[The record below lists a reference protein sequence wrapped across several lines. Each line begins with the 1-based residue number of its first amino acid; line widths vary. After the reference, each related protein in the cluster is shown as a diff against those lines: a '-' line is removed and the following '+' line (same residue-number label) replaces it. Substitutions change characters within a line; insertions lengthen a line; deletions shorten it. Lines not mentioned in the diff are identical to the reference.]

1 MTLTLRIVLIVA
13 SVLVVFYT
21 IRKIRKSQL
30 NIDDSVFWIGFSV
43 MLLIMS
49 IFPQVV
55 TFFTQL
61 LGIASP
67 VNFVFLFVIFLILIK
82 LFKLAIDLSIT
93 KHRLNHLIQR
103 IAIINHDVEKNTQ
116 RLLNGDEG
124 NGEDSEGK

>member
-13 SVLVVFYT
+13 SIFVVFYT

-67 VNFVFLFVIFLILIK
+67 VNFVFLFVIFLIIIK

-116 RLLNGDEG
+116 RRLNGDEG

>member
-67 VNFVFLFVIFLILIK
+67 VNFVFLFVIFLIIIK

>member
-124 NGEDSEGK
+124 EDSEGK

>member
-43 MLLIMS
+43 MLLVMS
-49 IFPQVV
+49 IFPQIV
-55 TFFTQL
+55 TFFTHL

-103 IAIINHDVEKNTQ
+103 IAIINHDVDENTSK
-116 RLLNGDEG
+116 RLDDIESGD
-124 NGEDSEGK
+124 K

>member
-67 VNFVFLFVIFLILIK
+67 VNFVFLFVIFLIIIK

-124 NGEDSEGK
+124 EDSEGK

>member
-13 SVLVVFYT
+13 SIFVVFYT

-67 VNFVFLFVIFLILIK
+67 VNFVFLFVIFLIIIK

-124 NGEDSEGK
+124 EDGEGK

>member
-1 MTLTLRIVLIVA
+1 MTLTLRIVLIIA

-49 IFPQVV
+49 IFPQLVE
-55 TFFTQL
+55 FFTKL

-82 LFKLAIDLSIT
+82 LFKLAIDLSVT

-103 IAIINHDVEKNTQ
+103 IAIINHDVDENTLK
-116 RLLNGDEG
+116 RLS
-124 NGEDSEGK
+124 DSQDKVER

>member
-13 SVLVVFYT
+13 SIFVVFYT

-67 VNFVFLFVIFLILIK
+67 VNFVFLFVIFLIIIK

>member
-49 IFPQVV
+49 IFPQIV
-55 TFFTQL
+55 TFFTHL

-82 LFKLAIDLSIT
+82 LFKLAIDLSVT

-103 IAIINHDVEKNTQ
+103 IAIINHDVDENTSK
-116 RLLNGDEG
+116 RLDDIESGD
-124 NGEDSEGK
+124 K

>member
-13 SVLVVFYT
+13 SIFVVFYT

-67 VNFVFLFVIFLILIK
+67 VNFVFLFVIFLIIIK

-116 RLLNGDEG
+116 RRLNGGEG

>member
-13 SVLVVFYT
+13 SIFVVFYT

-67 VNFVFLFVIFLILIK
+67 VNFVFLFVIFLIIIK

-124 NGEDSEGK
+124 DGEDGESK

>member
-13 SVLVVFYT
+13 SIFVVFYT

-67 VNFVFLFVIFLILIK
+67 VNFVFLFVIFLIIIK

-124 NGEDSEGK
+124 EGEDSEGK

>member
-1 MTLTLRIVLIVA
+1 MTLTLRIVLIIA

-49 IFPQVV
+49 IFPQLVE
-55 TFFTQL
+55 FFTKL

-82 LFKLAIDLSIT
+82 LFKLAIDLSVT

-103 IAIINHDVEKNTQ
+103 IAIINHDVDENTLKRLSDSQDKVEK
-116 RLLNGDEG
+116 
-124 NGEDSEGK
+124 